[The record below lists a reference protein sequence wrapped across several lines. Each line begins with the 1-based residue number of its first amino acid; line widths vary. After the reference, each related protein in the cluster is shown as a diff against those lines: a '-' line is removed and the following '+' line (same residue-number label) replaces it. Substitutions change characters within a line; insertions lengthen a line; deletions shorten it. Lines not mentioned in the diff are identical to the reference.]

1 MELKSD
7 CASESFSPAG
17 ILFLRRGCLLKDYEY
32 LDGIL
37 ILPGVHEFTLAGL
50 WTELKYPNTKMGEL
64 KANERTEKLP
74 EPNQLAVARC

>member
-1 MELKSD
+1 MGRQTGRSVHHLLLLIGRSEAYVRPLWMELKSD

-37 ILPGVHEFTLAGL
+37 IFTEGS
-50 WTELKYPNTKMGEL
+50 
-64 KANERTEKLP
+64 
-74 EPNQLAVARC
+74 